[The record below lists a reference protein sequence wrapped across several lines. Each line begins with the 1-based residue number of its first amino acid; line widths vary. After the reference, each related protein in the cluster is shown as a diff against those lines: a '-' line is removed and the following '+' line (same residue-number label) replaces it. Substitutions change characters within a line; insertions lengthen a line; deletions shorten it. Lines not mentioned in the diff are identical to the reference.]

1 MNIYWGGIYMGTN
14 KQTNKLTSSPKG
26 SAAKQPNKKN
36 GYEKLIIIG
45 IVVIGI
51 FVIGNFLLGG
61 KNNSS
66 SNISTNANSSS
77 NGSKSEAAKTSPA
90 NIVAGIE
97 IKKDEITDKVKFYPY
112 EADGI
117 KMEVLAL
124 KAKDGTIRT
133 ALNTCQ
139 VCYSSGKGYYV
150 QQGDELV
157 CQNCGNRFPSNKVGL
172 TKGGCNP
179 VPISDD
185 SKADDGKTIK
195 IDKTYLNK
203 NKAYFSN
210 WKA

>member
-1 MNIYWGGIYMGTN
+1 MNIYWGGISMGTN
-14 KQTNKLTSSPKG
+14 KQANKPTNSQKG
-26 SAAKQPNKKN
+26 SAKKQPNKKN

-45 IVVIGI
+45 IVVVGI

-61 KNNSS
+61 KNNGS
-66 SNISTNANSSS
+66 SNVSTNANSSS
-77 NGSKSEAAKTSPA
+77 GSKSEAPKANPE

-97 IKKDEITDKVKFYPY
+97 IKKEEITEKAKFYPY

-124 KAKDGTIRT
+124 KAKDGSVRV
-133 ALNTCQ
+133 AFNTCQ

-150 QQGDELV
+150 QEGAELV
-157 CQNCGNRFPSNKVGL
+157 CQNCGNRFAANKVGI

>member
-1 MNIYWGGIYMGTN
+1 MGKNNTTNSQKGSSN
-14 KQTNKLTSSPKG
+14 KQI
-26 SAAKQPNKKN
+26 NKKN
-36 GYEKLIIIG
+36 GYEKFIIIG
-45 IVVIGI
+45 IVIIGIAVIGK
-51 FVIGNFLLGG
+51 FFLGG
-61 KNNSS
+61 TSDSNSS
-66 SNISTNANSSS
+66 NASN
-77 NGSKSEAAKTSPA
+77 NGSKSQTASTSPA

-97 IKKDEITDKVKFYPY
+97 IKKEEISDKAKFYPY

-150 QQGDELV
+150 QEGDELV
-157 CQNCGNRFPSNKVGL
+157 CQNCGNRFAANKVGI

>member
-1 MNIYWGGIYMGTN
+1 MGKN
-14 KQTNKLTSSPKG
+14 KSINSQKG
-26 SAAKQPNKKN
+26 SSKKQINKKN
-36 GYEKLIIIG
+36 GYEKFIIIG
-45 IVVIGI
+45 IVIVGI
-51 FVIGNFLLGG
+51 AVIGNFFLGG
-61 KNNSS
+61 NKKS
-66 SNISTNANSSS
+66 SNNND
-77 NGSKSEAAKTSPA
+77 SKSQVASTSKA

-97 IKKDEITDKVKFYPY
+97 IKKDEISDKAKFYPY

-117 KMEVLAL
+117 KMEVVAL

-139 VCYSSGKGYYV
+139 VCYSSGKGYYL

-157 CQNCGNRFPSNKVGL
+157 CQNCGNRFPANKVGI

-185 SKADDGKTIK
+185 SKVDDGKIIK
-195 IDKTYLNK
+195 IDKAYLDK